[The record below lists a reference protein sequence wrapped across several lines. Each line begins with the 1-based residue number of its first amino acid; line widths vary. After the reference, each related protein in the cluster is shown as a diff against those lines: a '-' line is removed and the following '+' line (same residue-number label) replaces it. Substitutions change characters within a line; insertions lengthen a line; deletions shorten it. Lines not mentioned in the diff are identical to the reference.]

1 MKINSSRFFNP
12 TTTVV
17 ASHHDLHGY
26 SCQHQ
31 QGQQQHQQ
39 QLQLQ
44 LPTPTAEGDNR
55 CSCSCQHQ
63 RMRMTHHQPTA
74 LSRVTTSKREGG
86 HTRCTCSVFYF
97 LLTSYYRRRGIS
109 SISTPGAPSPLIHSC
124 FDTKTLPPPRSPH
137 FDVAR
142 RVNTLVVTSKPNPG
156 HGYGFGVG

>member
-17 ASHHDLHGY
+17 ASHHDLHSY

-31 QGQQQHQQ
+31 QGQQH
-39 QLQLQ
+39 
-44 LPTPTAEGDNR
+44 ANNS
-55 CSCSCQHQ
+55 CNCSCQHQ

-86 HTRCTCSVFYF
+86 HTRCTCSVFYS